1 MSTKRWGC
9 RLKLAWARSLP
20 RPETNGKDK
29 PRQVQVQLQLQLHS
43 ELAAQRQ
50 AAFFKKKPPPT
61 TPRKLLQLSWRLLSR
76 KGRGDNPDAVV
87 KVLMMIVMMFEA
99 KPIVGEEKTG
109 KKERENV
116 GPSSSKGQREEI
128 VTKRKAMKKKG
139 RGKGRDKR
147 QDKRDGR
154 CISKQSPKR
163 RPPKKGTSFR
173 TAGTIPM
180 IARTG
185 STDNNGRVPKKAVPL
200 VPFDCS
206 STSFL
211 PCIER
216 AADGRARN

>member
-1 MSTKRWGC
+1 MGLQTQACVG
-9 RLKLAWARSLP
+9 AITATP
-20 RPETNGKDK
+20 RDK
-29 PRQVQVQLQLQLHS
+29 W
-43 ELAAQRQ
+43 QRQ
-50 AAFFKKKPPPT
+50 ATASASATATATAQRASSTAAGGFFQKKPPPT

-99 KPIVGEEKTG
+99 KPIVGEEKKG

-128 VTKRKAMKKKG
+128 VTKRKVMKKKG
-139 RGKGRDKR
+139 RGKGGDKR

-154 CISKQSPKR
+154 CSSKQSPKR
-163 RPPKKGTSFR
+163 RPPKKGTTFR

>member
-1 MSTKRWGC
+1 MGLQTQACVG
-9 RLKLAWARSLP
+9 AITATP
-20 RPETNGKDK
+20 RDK
-29 PRQVQVQLQLQLHS
+29 W
-43 ELAAQRQ
+43 QRQ
-50 AAFFKKKPPPT
+50 ATASASASATATAQRASSTAAGGFFHKKPPPT

-99 KPIVGEEKTG
+99 KPIVGEEKKG

-128 VTKRKAMKKKG
+128 VTKRKVMKKKG
-139 RGKGRDKR
+139 RGKGGDKR

-163 RPPKKGTSFR
+163 RPQKKGTTFR

>member
-1 MSTKRWGC
+1 MGLQTQAC
-9 RLKLAWARSLP
+9 VDAITATP
-20 RPETNGKDK
+20 RDK
-29 PRQVQVQLQLQLHS
+29 W
-43 ELAAQRQ
+43 QRQ
-50 AAFFKKKPPPT
+50 ATASASATATATAQRASSTAAGGFFQKKPPPT

-99 KPIVGEEKTG
+99 KPIVGEEKKG

-128 VTKRKAMKKKG
+128 VTKRKVMKKKG
-139 RGKGRDKR
+139 RGKGGDKR

-154 CISKQSPKR
+154 CSSKQSPKR
-163 RPPKKGTSFR
+163 RPPKKGTTFR

>member
-1 MSTKRWGC
+1 MGLQTQACVG
-9 RLKLAWARSLP
+9 AITATP
-20 RPETNGKDK
+20 RDK
-29 PRQVQVQLQLQLHS
+29 W
-43 ELAAQRQ
+43 QRQ
-50 AAFFKKKPPPT
+50 ATASASASATATAQRASSTAAGGFFHKKPPPT

-99 KPIVGEEKTG
+99 KPIVGEEKKG

-128 VTKRKAMKKKG
+128 VTKRKVMKKKG
-139 RGKGRDKR
+139 RGKGGDKR

-154 CISKQSPKR
+154 CSSKQSPKR
-163 RPPKKGTSFR
+163 RPPKKGTTFR

>member
-1 MSTKRWGC
+1 MGLQTQACVG
-9 RLKLAWARSLP
+9 AITATP
-20 RPETNGKDK
+20 RDK
-29 PRQVQVQLQLQLHS
+29 W
-43 ELAAQRQ
+43 QRQ
-50 AAFFKKKPPPT
+50 ATASASATATATAQRASSTAAGGFFHKKPPPT

-99 KPIVGEEKTG
+99 KPIVGEEKKG

-128 VTKRKAMKKKG
+128 VTKRKVMKKKG
-139 RGKGRDKR
+139 RGKGGDKR

-154 CISKQSPKR
+154 CSSKQSPKR
-163 RPPKKGTSFR
+163 RPPKKGTTFR

>member
-1 MSTKRWGC
+1 MGLQTQACVG
-9 RLKLAWARSLP
+9 AITATP
-20 RPETNGKDK
+20 RDK
-29 PRQVQVQLQLQLHS
+29 W
-43 ELAAQRQ
+43 QRQ
-50 AAFFKKKPPPT
+50 ATASASASATATATATAQRASSTAAGGFFQKKPPPT

-99 KPIVGEEKTG
+99 KPIVGEEKKG

-128 VTKRKAMKKKG
+128 VTKRKVMKKKG
-139 RGKGRDKR
+139 RGKGGDKR

-154 CISKQSPKR
+154 WSSKQSPKR
-163 RPPKKGTSFR
+163 RPPKKGTTFR

>member
-1 MSTKRWGC
+1 MGLQTQACVG
-9 RLKLAWARSLP
+9 AITATP
-20 RPETNGKDK
+20 RDK
-29 PRQVQVQLQLQLHS
+29 W
-43 ELAAQRQ
+43 QRQ
-50 AAFFKKKPPPT
+50 ATASASASATATATAQRASSTAAGGFFQKKPPPT

-99 KPIVGEEKTG
+99 KPIVGEEKKG

-128 VTKRKAMKKKG
+128 VTKRKVMKKKG
-139 RGKGRDKR
+139 RGKGGDKR

-163 RPPKKGTSFR
+163 RPQKKGTTFR

-211 PCIER
+211 P
-216 AADGRARN
+216 

>member
-1 MSTKRWGC
+1 MGLQTQACVG
-9 RLKLAWARSLP
+9 AITATP
-20 RPETNGKDK
+20 RDK
-29 PRQVQVQLQLQLHS
+29 W
-43 ELAAQRQ
+43 QRQ
-50 AAFFKKKPPPT
+50 ATASASASASATATATAQRASSTAAGGFFQKKPPPT

-99 KPIVGEEKTG
+99 KPIVGEEKKG

-128 VTKRKAMKKKG
+128 VTKRKVMKKKG
-139 RGKGRDKR
+139 RGKGGDKR

-163 RPPKKGTSFR
+163 RPQKKGTTFR

-211 PCIER
+211 P
-216 AADGRARN
+216 

>member
-1 MSTKRWGC
+1 MGLQTQACVG
-9 RLKLAWARSLP
+9 AITATP
-20 RPETNGKDK
+20 RDK
-29 PRQVQVQLQLQLHS
+29 W
-43 ELAAQRQ
+43 QRQ
-50 AAFFKKKPPPT
+50 ATASATATATATAQRASSTAAGGFFQKKPPPT

-99 KPIVGEEKTG
+99 KPIVGEEKKG

-128 VTKRKAMKKKG
+128 VTKRKVMKKKG
-139 RGKGRDKR
+139 RGKGGDKR

-154 CISKQSPKR
+154 CSSKQSPKR
-163 RPPKKGTSFR
+163 RPPKKGTTFR

>member
-1 MSTKRWGC
+1 MGLQTQACVG
-9 RLKLAWARSLP
+9 AITATP
-20 RPETNGKDK
+20 RDK
-29 PRQVQVQLQLQLHS
+29 W
-43 ELAAQRQ
+43 QRQ
-50 AAFFKKKPPPT
+50 ATASASASATATATAQRASSTAAGGFFKKKPPPT

-99 KPIVGEEKTG
+99 KPIVGEEKKG

-128 VTKRKAMKKKG
+128 VTKRKVMKKKG
-139 RGKGRDKR
+139 RGKGGDKR

-163 RPPKKGTSFR
+163 RPQKKGTTFR

>member
-1 MSTKRWGC
+1 MGLQTQACVG
-9 RLKLAWARSLP
+9 AITATP
-20 RPETNGKDK
+20 RDK
-29 PRQVQVQLQLQLHS
+29 W
-43 ELAAQRQ
+43 QRQ
-50 AAFFKKKPPPT
+50 ATASATATATATATAQRASSTAAGGFFQKKPPPT

-99 KPIVGEEKTG
+99 KPIVGEEKKG

-128 VTKRKAMKKKG
+128 VTKRKVMKKKG
-139 RGKGRDKR
+139 RGKGGDKR

-154 CISKQSPKR
+154 CSSKQSPKR
-163 RPPKKGTSFR
+163 RPPKKGTTFR

>member
-1 MSTKRWGC
+1 MGLQTQACVG
-9 RLKLAWARSLP
+9 AITATP
-20 RPETNGKDK
+20 RDK
-29 PRQVQVQLQLQLHS
+29 W
-43 ELAAQRQ
+43 QRQ
-50 AAFFKKKPPPT
+50 ATASATATATATAQRASSTAAGGFFHKKPPPT

-99 KPIVGEEKTG
+99 KPIVGEEKKV
-109 KKERENV
+109 KKERDNV

-128 VTKRKAMKKKG
+128 VTKRKVMKKKG
-139 RGKGRDKR
+139 RGKGGDKR

-163 RPPKKGTSFR
+163 RPQKKGTTFR

>member
-1 MSTKRWGC
+1 MGLQTQAC
-9 RLKLAWARSLP
+9 VDAITATP
-20 RPETNGKDK
+20 RDK
-29 PRQVQVQLQLQLHS
+29 W
-43 ELAAQRQ
+43 QRQ
-50 AAFFKKKPPPT
+50 ATASASATATATAQRASSTAAGGFFHKKPPPT

-99 KPIVGEEKTG
+99 KPIVGEEKKG

-128 VTKRKAMKKKG
+128 VTKRKVMKKKG
-139 RGKGRDKR
+139 RGKGGDKR

-154 CISKQSPKR
+154 CSSKQSPKR
-163 RPPKKGTSFR
+163 RPPKKGTTFR

>member
-1 MSTKRWGC
+1 MGLQTQACVG
-9 RLKLAWARSLP
+9 AITATP
-20 RPETNGKDK
+20 RDK
-29 PRQVQVQLQLQLHS
+29 W
-43 ELAAQRQ
+43 QRQ
-50 AAFFKKKPPPT
+50 ATASASASATATATAQRASSTAAGGFFQKKPPPT

-99 KPIVGEEKTG
+99 KPIVGEEKKG

-128 VTKRKAMKKKG
+128 VTKRKVMKKKG
-139 RGKGRDKR
+139 RGKGGDKR

-163 RPPKKGTSFR
+163 RPQKKGTTFR